1 MEWWQKDS
9 WRNTKSILL
18 MNKATQPNNTIFITL
33 AKQSSRKLTLLHL
46 KLEIFTLWTLL
57 ILLIVTVSLYPS
69 MIRCHYQILKVAF
82 GESSVNLLHIFIFTT
97 CKYLIFEFI
106 SWLVIL
112 FGLSFLVSNMNI
124 LYMPVLVLQNL

>member
-1 MEWWQKDS
+1 LEWWQKDS